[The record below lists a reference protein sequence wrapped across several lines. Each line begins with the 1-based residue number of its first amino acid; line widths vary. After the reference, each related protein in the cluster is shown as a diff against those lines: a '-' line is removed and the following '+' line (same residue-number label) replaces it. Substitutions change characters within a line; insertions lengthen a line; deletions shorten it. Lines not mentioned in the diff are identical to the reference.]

1 MVKEKFRR
9 VLSALLCVAVVAS
22 VAPKHAQAEDVVSE
36 NSMTA
41 DYGINNPTYDGQ
53 VATFDCVWFGKYM
66 QKEDDESG
74 KEPIKWRV
82 LSVDG
87 DKALLLADQNMGN
100 QRFNDGWDWG
110 VPWNS
115 CTLRQ
120 WMNAEF
126 KDAAFE
132 ENELSAICN
141 HEETGDTVFALSKPE
156 VDEMNQQFKNNGLN
170 EDSIAGIW
178 KSSNTDYLKKCL
190 QNDGIGEPNT
200 GWWLRSNGMFNFLA
214 YYITDGGGQDFRN
227 IDEQDEMGRTM
238 ARPSVYLDLSKTN
251 CWSYA
256 GTVSSDGT
264 TDESVPRKFDYIR
277 DTWNFENLS
286 SKIPSSSYKMFD
298 SMISKEI
305 NEDNLGTEGQCFG
318 MCLSAAT
325 IYEDFPKIA
334 SFGQYSCLNEIG
346 KNDYSDEVKC
356 KAKEYIGYSF
366 VYQYTKKYSDQ
377 LGEHSSDYE
386 HLYEAINNFRYKN
399 GTPVL
404 ILIGNLEGGTYN
416 AHALLGIEVA
426 EENENAVKI
435 LVYDCNYPNKECFLT
450 LTKKNGALNGWS
462 YDLLGWDD
470 SKKDAGITYLT
481 LSSDFIN
488 DYNTGYAEKNNAT
501 LLMKIQKKTTGL
513 LKYGNVKETLENLI
527 NHKMDEISPIIVA
540 NGKNASNYN
549 SYWLDNSK
557 LINIDGLSKESEVRI
572 ANGNSSIALMNSNNS
587 NAKIDMNNK
596 EVTIESKD
604 NIFNTSYEKSIDYE
618 NSKIFSVEGNENK
631 NVNIKSTGENTWEI
645 LGVNRFSVAFKTK
658 EYEDNG
664 DSKTT
669 TEREAELKDT
679 NENSTYQIEASDTN
693 IIIREDK
700 DGDGVFEKRV
710 IPTDTTGNDNPKQD
724 IPDQDASKDNTEN
737 VRNDTVDKNNDSVK
751 NTNISNG
758 NKSEIKTSEVK
769 SNIADTKK
777 SESPDT
783 GDHQNRILWFTM
795 MIISAGI
802 IIIAVYKKKHK
813 RTK

>member
-22 VAPKHAQAEDVVSE
+22 VAPKHAQAENVVSE
-36 NSMTA
+36 NSMTT
-41 DYGINNPTYDGQ
+41 DYGVNNPTYDGQ

-110 VPWNS
+110 VPWSS

-120 WMNAEF
+120 WMNTDF
-126 KDAAFE
+126 KDTAFE

-156 VDEMNQQFKNNGLN
+156 VDKMNQRFIGNGLN
-170 EDSIAGIW
+170 EDSIAAIW

-264 TDESVPRKFDYIR
+264 IDENIPRKFDYVK
-277 DTWNFENLS
+277 DTWNFKNFS
-286 SKIPSSSYKMFD
+286 SKIPISTYKMFFD
-298 SMISKEI
+298 SEKVDEAMEL
-305 NEDNLGTEGQCFG
+305 NDGTGGHCAG
-318 MCLSAAT
+318 MCMSAAA
-325 IYEDFPKIA
+325 IYEDFPEVS
-334 SFGQYSCLNEIG
+334 SFGEYSCLNEVS
-346 KNDYSDEVKC
+346 KNDYSNEVKC
-356 KAKEYIGYSF
+356 KAKEFIDYAF
-366 VYQYTKKYSDQ
+366 VYQCTDKFLNQSEMNKNHYNDIYKAVYDFQ
-377 LGEHSSDYE
+377 H
-386 HLYEAINNFRYKN
+386 KN

-404 ILIGNLEGGTYN
+404 IGLQSLTEDNSG
-416 AHALLGIEVA
+416 AHMLLGLEITKETSDSV
-426 EENENAVKI
+426 EI
-435 LVYDCNYPNKECFLT
+435 LVYDCNVPNTECYLT
-450 LTKKNGALNGWS
+450 LTKENNTFDGWT
-462 YDLLGWDD
+462 YNLYGWN
-470 SKKDAGITYLT
+470 SSQKDAYITYFTLT
-481 LSSDFIN
+481 SDFIN
-488 DYNTGYAEKNNAT
+488 DYKTGYAEKANAT
-501 LLMKIQKKTTGL
+501 LLMKIQKKANGL
-513 LKYGNVKETLENLI
+513 LKYSDIRKQLTELKSGNMEKI
-527 NHKMDEISPIIVA
+527 IPIIMA
-540 NGKNASNYN
+540 NGKDTSTYDG
-549 SYWLDNSK
+549 YWLKNPEKVDIEDLSEKSEIRLTDNESTIAVSNNQEANISVDMSNKEATINSK
-557 LINIDGLSKESEVRI
+557 
-572 ANGNSSIALMNSNNS
+572 NNDFDI
-587 NAKIDMNNK
+587 KYKKTD
-596 EVTIESKD
+596 
-604 NIFNTSYEKSIDYE
+604 DYGI
-618 NSKIFSVEGNENK
+618 SKIFSVEGNENE

-645 LGVNRFSVAFKTK
+645 LGANRFSVAYKTK

-669 TEREAELKDT
+669 TECEVELKGA

-700 DGDGVFEKRV
+700 DGDGVFEKQV

-724 IPDQDASKDNTEN
+724 IPDQDAPKDNTEN

-751 NTNISNG
+751 NTNISNV
-758 NKSEIKTSEVK
+758 NKSEIKTKEVK
-769 SNIADTKK
+769 SNITDNKK

-802 IIIAVYKKKHK
+802 IIIAVYKKHK